1 MEVFGNMEKPIKPEL
16 SEFNLDEDKIQ
27 IIKNLKLQ
35 SSWKASLYMKMI
47 MGSIV
52 SLSIIMAFIT
62 DIRIEIIIV
71 GSIILFF
78 VTVIFS
84 KRFIHEDYI
93 FEKSKKSSNSEVIQ
107 NISLYEAAMRAY
119 DEKNRNFEKIIS
131 RGAWQYWLSLNP
143 TDFEDAVGDL
153 FTDQGFQVIR
163 TKSSGDQGVDLFLK
177 KEGKKIVVQ
186 CKTYK
191 KVIGPNVVRDLYG
204 TMFANDANEAILVAP
219 GGFSNGT
226 KEFCRGKPIKLIDL
240 DDLTQMTYKF
250 ERYKPHW
257 IDKAKS
263 IDDLMTGIDKFSSR
277 KKGYGRRW

>member
-1 MEVFGNMEKPIKPEL
+1 MEKPIKPEL

-35 SSWKASLYMKMI
+35 SSWRANLYMKMI
-47 MGSIV
+47 IGSIV
-52 SLSIIMAFIT
+52 ALSILMAFIT
-62 DIRIEIIIV
+62 DIRGEIIFV
-71 GSIILFF
+71 VSIILFF
-78 VTVIFS
+78 VIVIIS
-84 KRFIHEDYI
+84 KRFIDENYI
-93 FEKSKKSSNSEVIQ
+93 FEKSKKSSNNEVIQ
-107 NISLYEAAMRAY
+107 NIVLFEASMRAY
-119 DEKNRNFEKIIS
+119 DEKNRYFEKIIS
-131 RGAWQYWLSLNP
+131 RGAWRYWLSLNP

-153 FTDQGFQVIR
+153 FTDQGFEVTR

-204 TMFANDANEAILVAP
+204 TMFANDAIEAILVAP

-240 DDLTQMTYKF
+240 DDLTQMTYNF
-250 ERYKPHW
+250 ERYTPHW

-263 IDDLMTGIDKFSSR
+263 IDDLMTGIKKLSSR
-277 KKGYGRRW
+277 KKGYGRRY